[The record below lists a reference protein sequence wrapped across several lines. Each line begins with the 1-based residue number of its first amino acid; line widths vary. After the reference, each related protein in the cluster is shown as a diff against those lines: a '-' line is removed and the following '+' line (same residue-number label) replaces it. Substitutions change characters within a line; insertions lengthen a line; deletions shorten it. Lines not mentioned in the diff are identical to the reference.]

1 MKNLRLTQIFIF
13 SLLMLSCSSDDSGG
27 SNEPLNEN
35 PGINATIDGGTY
47 NNYTY
52 TDGIYEI
59 TYSETNST
67 MSINAADTTGDQITL
82 FLNSTGGFSS
92 DTVKIMGDTDSN
104 NYRTYVL
111 IRQASTQKSYYSTSG
126 NVTITENRNHPTESG
141 IRLVSGTFD
150 ISAST
155 TDNSD
160 STTFIGS
167 FTELEYEN

>member
-1 MKNLRLTQIFIF
+1 MKNLRFTQIFIF
-13 SLLMLSCSSDDSGG
+13 SLFILSCSSDDNGDSD
-27 SNEPLNEN
+27 EPLNEN
-35 PGINATIDGGTY
+35 PGITATIDGGTY
-47 NNYTY
+47 NDYTY

-92 DTVKIMGDTDSN
+92 DTVKIMGNADTN
-104 NYRTYVL
+104 NYITYVL
-111 IRQASTQKSYYSTSG
+111 IRQSSTQKSYYSSSG

-141 IRLVSGTFD
+141 IRLVSGTFS
-150 ISAST
+150 ISAT
-155 TDNSD
+155 ATDNDD